1 MMISSVSS
9 SQTSV
14 RQRDCAP
21 LLTRDGDR
29 TVVWLEGDHD
39 IATVFALGD
48 ALEKATADGAADV
61 IVDLS
66 GVTFIGAASVGVLLR
81 GLDNL
86 RRQSRSLTLRAPSRC
101 ARRVIEVF
109 GLSGLVEARSTEPA
123 SK

>member
-9 SQTSV
+9 SETSV

-39 IATVFALGD
+39 IATVFALAD
-48 ALEKATADGAADV
+48 ALERAMSTNAADV

-86 RRQSRSLTLRAPSRC
+86 RRQSRNLTLRAPSRC
-101 ARRVIEVF
+101 ARRVIDVF
-109 GLSGLVEARSTEPA
+109 GLSSLVEAGPTQPDG
-123 SK
+123 

>member
-9 SQTSV
+9 SHTTV

-39 IATVFALGD
+39 IATVFALAD
-48 ALEKATADGAADV
+48 ALEKATAAGDADV
-61 IVDLS
+61 VVDLS

-86 RRQSRSLTLRAPSRC
+86 RRRSRNLTLRAPSRC
-101 ARRVIEVF
+101 ARRVIDVF
-109 GLSGLVEARSTEPA
+109 GLGGLVETGPTQPGG
-123 SK
+123 